1 MNSQDRPVEGVGELL
16 AYFGAAETTREDWA
30 VGTEHEKVGVYADTG
45 DRVPYEG
52 PYGIGA
58 LLDKVYAAVGWER
71 VEERGRVVALQK
83 DGASITLEPG
93 GQIELSGA
101 PLKTSGETC
110 AEFNT
115 HVDLVKELSDD
126 FGIAWL
132 GLGIDP
138 FHEVDDIPHMPKGR
152 YDIMRN
158 YLPTRGGM
166 ALDMMHATATVQANF
181 DYASEGD
188 MIAKM
193 RAALLATPVVS
204 ALFANS
210 SISGGRENGYVSK
223 RLIIWRDTDPDRCG
237 LIPWVFDPEFGY
249 ERYMEWALDVP
260 MFFLIRDHAYHAANG
275 LTFRQFMDRGFEVD
289 GVIHRPTLRDW
300 DMHLT
305 TLFPDVRL
313 KRIIE
318 VRGADTVPRAH
329 ICALPTVWKGLLY
342 DADALDGTLSLLS
355 GVTTEAL
362 DVGQRDVA
370 RRGLRADMGGHKVLD
385 LARELV
391 KLADGGLARIHE
403 EGFSDGDER
412 GFLDPL
418 HEQIEKG
425 KSPGEEVA
433 ERWKDEWNGDR
444 QKLIEATRY

>member
-1 MNSQDRPVEGVGELL
+1 MKPQDRTVDGVADLL
-16 AYFGAAETTREDWA
+16 AYFRAAETPRADWV

-58 LLDKVYAAVGWER
+58 LLEKIHAAVGWDR
-71 VEERGRVVALQK
+71 VEEQGRVIALAR

-101 PLKTSGETC
+101 PLATTRETC

-115 HVDLVKELSDD
+115 HVDLVKSLSDD

-152 YDIMRN
+152 YDIMRA
-158 YLPTRGGM
+158 YLPTRGGS

-181 DYASEGD
+181 DYASEAD
-188 MIAKM
+188 AIAKM

-210 SISGGRENGYVSK
+210 SISGGRENGWVSK
-223 RLIIWRDTDPDRCG
+223 RLMIWRDTDPDRCG
-237 LIPWVFDPEFGY
+237 LIPFVFDPDFGY

-260 MFFLIRDHAYHAANG
+260 MFFLVRDHAYHAG
-275 LTFRQFMDRGFEVD
+275 DGTTFRQFMERGFEAAGEV
-289 GVIHRPTLRDW
+289 HRPTLADW
-300 DMHLT
+300 DTHLT

-329 ICALPTVWKGLLY
+329 ICALPALWKGILY
-342 DADALDGTLSLLS
+342 DAGALEATHALFA
-355 GVTTEAL
+355 GVTPAHL
-362 DVGQRDVA
+362 DEGQLDVA
-370 RRGLRADMGGHKVLD
+370 RIGLRASLGGRPVSE

-391 KLADGGLARIHE
+391 DIAGEGLSRIHA
-403 EGFSDGDER
+403 EGWSADDEQH
-412 GFLDPL
+412 FLDPL
-418 HEQIEKG
+418 REQIEKG
-425 KSPGEEVA
+425 VSPGEEIA
-433 ERWKDEWNGDR
+433 TRWREEWNGDR
-444 QKLIEATRY
+444 AKLIEATRY